1 MNENNEHLIDELIS
15 KLEREAEELTIQLEE
30 EDALNSMTTAQRD
43 ELAWFV
49 ALNKHKTE

>member
-1 MNENNEHLIDELIS
+1 MTENNEHLIDELIS

-30 EDALNSMTTAQRD
+30 EDALNSMTTSERD

-49 ALNKHKTE
+49 ALNKHKME